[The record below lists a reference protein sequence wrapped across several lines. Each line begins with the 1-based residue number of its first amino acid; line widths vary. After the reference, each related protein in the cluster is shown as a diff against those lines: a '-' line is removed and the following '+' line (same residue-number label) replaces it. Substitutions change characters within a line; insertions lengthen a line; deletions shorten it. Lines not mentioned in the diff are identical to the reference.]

1 MGIRLKLIT
10 LLLLFGFIVLGALLW
25 SNQFVLHKTMLHYI
39 DQRDQQRLER
49 LQSNLDFYLQHE
61 PVTTAEQIP
70 EVIWLRMLRLSH
82 RVDLQENPLPIEFV
96 LKKESKKRKRS
107 FPSDEFENR
116 VSLIGD
122 NELIIFGTTLEKTN
136 IRLPIYQDNRI
147 IGQIG
152 YHPLKELIEK
162 TDIEFAENQFK
173 LLSLGALFITLLAL
187 LIIWPL
193 ANHLIAPIRQITES
207 MRQLTSGDF
216 SHRLNIQRKDEF
228 GALQRDVNHLAKTLE
243 ASQLSRNQ
251 WIADISHELRTPLT
265 VLNGSIEA
273 MRDGIRPMNEKN
285 LEQLHQE
292 VGLLQ
297 RLIEDLYQLSL
308 SDVGALQYAM
318 QRLDFSQLLRQTAAQ
333 FENKAQQKGLAL
345 QITKFENK
353 AWIQGDSE
361 RLQQMLNNLLQ
372 NAIDYTDAVQADGS
386 KGTVQLS
393 LMQSNQAWL
402 LCIEDSSPAVTQEE
416 LTHLKERFFRAE
428 VSRNRRTGGTGLGL
442 AMVSQVIEAHEGEF
456 TIELSKLGGLKVCIF
471 LPSDNSKGG

>member
-1 MGIRLKLIT
+1 MGIRLKLMT
-10 LLLLFGFIVLGALLW
+10 LLLLFGFMVLGALLW

-49 LQSNLDFYLQHE
+49 LQSNLDFYLQQQ
-61 PVTTAEQIP
+61 PVGSISEIP

-82 RVDLQENPLPIEFV
+82 RVDLQENPLPLQFV
-96 LKKESKKRKRS
+96 TNKEAKKRKRS
-107 FPSDEFENR
+107 FPADEFENR
-116 VSLIGD
+116 VTLMNPSGQ
-122 NELIIFGTTLEKTN
+122 IIFGTALEKSN
-136 IRLPIYQDNRI
+136 IRLPISQQGQM

-173 LLSLGALFITLLAL
+173 LLSLGAIFITLLAM

-193 ANHLIAPIRQITES
+193 ANHLIAPIRQITKS
-207 MRQLTSGDF
+207 MRNLALGDF
-216 SHRLNIQRKDEF
+216 SQRLQVSRKDEF
-228 GALQRDVNHLAKTLE
+228 GALQRDVNHLTKTLE
-243 ASQLSRNQ
+243 AAQQSRNQ

-273 MRDGIRPMNEKN
+273 MSDGIRPMNAQN

-318 QRLDFSQLLRQTAAQ
+318 QRLDFNQLLRQTAAQ
-333 FENKAQQKGLAL
+333 FSHKIEQKNL
-345 QITKFENK
+345 QLKIKPFVGQ
-353 AWIQGDSE
+353 AWIQGDRA

-372 NAIDYTDAVQADGS
+372 NAIDYTDSHQPNGANGVIEIHLQ
-386 KGTVQLS
+386 QHN
-393 LMQSNQAWL
+393 NQAWQ
-402 LCIEDSSPAVTQEE
+402 LCIEDSAPAVTTEE
-416 LTHLKERFFRAE
+416 LSHLKERFYRAE
-428 VSRNRRTGGTGLGL
+428 ASRNRHTGGTGLGL
-442 AMVSQVIEAHEGEF
+442 AMVSQVVAAHEGEF
-456 TIELSKLGGLKVCIF
+456 TIELSQLGGLKICVI
-471 LPSDNSKGG
+471 LPSEPT